1 MIDETKINEVEIDE
15 IGIGIPPEEDE
26 QVLAYE
32 REEEILNLKKLKKKS
47 IEKISVN
54 VNKVP
59 YAGDDISQNRMGN
72 TVAIANWVFNKSIA
86 PTLANVANAE
96 DTDDVTKAMLLGLS
110 SIFDGIYAQV
120 YKNNKVDWK
129 GSDGKLHHVNVESVA
144 EALYKAMLEV
154 GKVIEKTTK
163 ELEK

>member
-1 MIDETKINEVEIDE
+1 MINENE

-26 QVLAYE
+26 EILAYE
-32 REEEILNLKKLKKKS
+32 REEKALDLKKIKQKS
-47 IEKISVN
+47 IENLSVN
-54 VNKVP
+54 INKVP

-72 TVAIANWVFNKSIA
+72 TVAVANWVFNKSIA
-86 PTLANVANAE
+86 PTLASVANDE

-110 SIFDGIYAQV
+110 SIFDGVYTQV

-154 GKVIEKTTK
+154 GKVITKVTK
-163 ELEK
+163 ELENEES